1 MMTAQPICVFGNTAC
16 AWEIAARLQLAGLAV
31 TLATPGEACA
41 PPAGLQQTSA
51 PPIETLTGVRLDACR
66 GGPGHFDL
74 IFSGGRTTQRVTAA
88 ALVVAEAD
96 ERRPNFA
103 PYQLE
108 RGPAVLSLSDLQ
120 QLGCR
125 TPASGAAWR
134 QVVFLSGLATESRP
148 LIAGEVMAAALRL
161 QTQAGAQCAVLTGN
175 LKVAAEGLEA
185 LAREARAAGV
195 LFFKFANAIPAF
207 HTEEGGRVRVR
218 FVDDPTGEE
227 FTLAPDLIVVDET
240 VRPSGE
246 AVALGRILGLESDP
260 AGFIQAENVHRL
272 PTSTNRRGVVVAGPA
287 RAFGPDPAVEASN
300 AVLDV
305 LESLSTGAAG
315 RPAAEIEPGRCIR
328 CLTCFRLCPYSAVA
342 LDERPRVV
350 PAACERCGIC
360 AAECPREAIR
370 IPGLERRELH
380 ALIASGR
387 PAGSGGAPHI
397 VAFACA
403 RSAGPAARAAV
414 EAGRGGWDA
423 SLNLVEVPCAGS
435 LAAEVILSAFGRGA
449 DGVLVLTCHED
460 NCHSRHGNLLAWR
473 RVDQAGA
480 FLDRAGIGS
489 GRLAL
494 KTLAANMPSEFSAI
508 VTEFSR
514 TLTGLRRDAQ
524 TTPT

>member
-16 AWEIAARLQLAGLAV
+16 AWEIAARLRQAGLAV
-31 TLATPGEACA
+31 TLAAPGEACA
-41 PPAGLQQTSA
+41 PPAGPRPSGA
-51 PPIETLTGVRLDACR
+51 PPIKTLPAVRLDACR

-74 IFSGGRTTQRVTAA
+74 IFSGGKTTQRITAA

-108 RGPAVLSLSDLQ
+108 RGPAVLSLSDLNR
-120 QLGCR
+120 LGCR
-125 TPASGAAWR
+125 PPASGAAWR
-134 QVVFLSGLATESRP
+134 QVVFLSGLATESHP
-148 LIAGEVMAAALRL
+148 LIAGEVMAAALTL
-161 QTQAGAQCAVLTGN
+161 QTRAGAQCAVLTGN

-195 LFFKFANAIPAF
+195 LFFKFANTVPAF
-207 HTEEGGRVRVR
+207 HTEEDGRVRVR
-218 FVDDPTGEE
+218 FVDESTGEE
-227 FTLAPDLIVVDET
+227 FTLAPDLVVVDET

-260 AGFIQAENVHRL
+260 TGFVQAENVRRL

-287 RAFGPDPAVEASN
+287 RAFGLDPAVEASN

-305 LESLSTGAAG
+305 LESLSAGAAG

-328 CLTCFRLCPYSAVA
+328 CLTCFRLCPYGAVA

-387 PAGSGGAPHI
+387 PADPGGAPHI

-414 EAGRGGWDA
+414 EAGRGWDA

-435 LAAEVILSAFGRGA
+435 LSAEVILSAFGRGA

-460 NCHSRHGNLLAWR
+460 NCHSRHGNRLAWR
-473 RVDQAGA
+473 RVEQAGA

-494 KTLAANMPSEFSAI
+494 KTLAANMPAELAVI
-508 VTEFSR
+508 VTEFSQ

-524 TTPT
+524 TTRT